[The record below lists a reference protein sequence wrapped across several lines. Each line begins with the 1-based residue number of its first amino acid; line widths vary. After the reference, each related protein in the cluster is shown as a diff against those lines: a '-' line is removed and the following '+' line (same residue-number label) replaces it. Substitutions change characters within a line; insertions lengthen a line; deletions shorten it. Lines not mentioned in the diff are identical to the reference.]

1 MTDYQSDA
9 DGIIAV
15 LVLYNTR
22 LEDSITFTSLR
33 NSLKKNNLRM
43 DILVYDNSPTPMVND
58 SDSVSDN
65 WRIHYIHNETNPGVS
80 TAYNYGFQLA
90 KRLQKKWVLLLD
102 QDTTFPKDAL
112 TRYFQAVHKY
122 KGRFLFA
129 PILKSGNKIWSP
141 CRYFL
146 KRGFHLKSVNIGINS
161 IRYTSP
167 LNSGMLLHMSLF
179 EKTGMFNEKLKLDFS
194 DFYFIERYRKHFSD
208 FVVIDLLCDHGTST
222 IENRNDVE
230 KSLNRFRYFSEG
242 AKHSANNFGELLVL
256 TFFVGLRAAKLSLI
270 HKNFRFFVIFHEYFF
285 CEKSRQERKIPD
297 NRL

>member
-1 MTDYQSDA
+1 MDLTDYQSDA

-90 KRLQKKWVLLLD
+90 KRLQKKWLLLLD
-102 QDTTFPKDAL
+102 QDTTFPDDAL
-112 TRYFQAVHKY
+112 TKYFQAVHKY
-122 KGRFLFA
+122 KGHFLFA

-141 CRYFL
+141 SRYFL
-146 KRGFHLKSVNIGINS
+146 KRGFPLKSVNIGINS
-161 IRYTSP
+161 IKQTSP

-194 DFYFIERYRKHFSD
+194 DFYFVEHYRKHFSD

-222 IENRNDVE
+222 TENRNDVE
-230 KSLNRFRYFSEG
+230 QSLNRFRYFCEG
-242 AKHSANNFGELLVL
+242 AKHSANNFTDFLILAL
-256 TFFVGLRAAKLSLI
+256 FVVFRAIKLSV
-270 HKNFRFFVIFHEYFF
+270 KFRSIRFLTVVGEKFFG
-285 CEKSRQERKIPD
+285 Q
-297 NRL
+297 